1 GHAQRESRH
10 DVEHHRRSVVVVA
23 EDDDVGLFA
32 LLEALHPFVTVEN
45 RLPVFLLRAP
55 LVERGADGGNVAGG
69 NAGGN
74 AGHQL
79 PSLIERFPSI
89 GRPPARIIAAYSSA
103 VIPVIEPTAFC
114 VDQPSVL
121 DSLTRK

>member
-1 GHAQRESRH
+1 
-10 DVEHHRRSVVVVA
+10 VVVVA
-23 EDDDVGLFA
+23 EDDDVRLFA
-32 LLEALHPFVTVEN
+32 LLEALHPLVTVEN
-45 RLPVFLLRAP
+45 RLPVFLLRSP

-69 NAGGN
+69 NAGCS

-79 PSLIERFPSI
+79 PSLIDGLASI
-89 GRPPARIIAAYSSA
+89 GPPPARIIAAYSSA
-103 VIPVIEPTAFC
+103 VIPVIEPTAFW